1 LPTRKAIA
9 AATLGELAITAQVA
23 TPPAS
28 PGVGYHEPI
37 ANSQTIRNE
46 QPGVSSGHI
55 DTREGPVSAPTAAEP
70 NANTAYS
77 SNAAKFAAAYQLGLT
92 LNDGEHDAAG
102 EGRVDSHH
110 YLP

>member
-1 LPTRKAIA
+1 VAVA
-9 AATLGELAITAQVA
+9 ANARRARDHRPGDHTAGEPRGRVSRADREQ
-23 TPPAS
+23 P
-28 PGVGYHEPI
+28 
-37 ANSQTIRNE
+37 TIRNE
-46 QPGVSSGHI
+46 QPGVSSGHT
-55 DTREGPVSAPTAAEP
+55 DTREGQVSAPTAAEP